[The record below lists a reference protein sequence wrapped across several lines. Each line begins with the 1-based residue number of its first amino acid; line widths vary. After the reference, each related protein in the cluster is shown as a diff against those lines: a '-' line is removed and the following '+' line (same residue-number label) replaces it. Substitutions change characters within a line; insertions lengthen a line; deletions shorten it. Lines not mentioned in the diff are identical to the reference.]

1 MKLRKKFK
9 FIVEKTETG
18 FSAYSEEMPIFTTG
32 ENMTELHN
40 HILEALELAYE
51 GTEKTVSGENIELE
65 INLKQFFQ
73 HYRVINSRYLAK
85 RIGMNPTLFSQY
97 VKGHK
102 KPSSKQTN
110 RILLGIH
117 EIGREL
123 SALQFNNL

>member
-9 FIVEKTETG
+9 FIVEKTKTG
-18 FSAYSEEMPIFTTG
+18 FSAYSEEMPVFTTG
-32 ENMTELHN
+32 KNMTELHT

-51 GTEKTVSGENIELE
+51 GTDKTVSGENIELQ

-123 SALQFNNL
+123 SALQFNNH

>member
-18 FSAYSEEMPIFTTG
+18 FSAYSEEIPIFTTG
-32 ENMTELHN
+32 ENMTELHS

-51 GTEKTVSGENIELE
+51 GTDKTVSGENIELE